1 MRFLNNDPKN
11 KKPQDNKPQNGDDG
25 RQGRRIIFLM
35 VAALIATLLI
45 NSLYTTIA
53 NAYLSE
59 ITYNEFQTYLDKD
72 EIAELEFQS
81 DRMVILTRDEAKKPS
96 SQQRLYYTGYIPNV
110 SNDDLKDRLD
120 AQGVEYNTEIVE
132 QASPIVT
139 FVVTWLL
146 PVIIMYAL
154 FSLLMRGMTKR
165 MGGGIGGIGESKAK
179 VYMEKSTGIT
189 FADVAGQDEAKESL
203 VEIIDFLHN
212 PQKYAA
218 IGAKLP
224 KGALLVGPPGTG
236 KTLLAKAVAGE
247 ASVPF
252 FSISGSDFVEMF
264 VGVGA
269 SRVRDL
275 FEEGK
280 KHAPCIIF
288 IDEIDAVARRRG
300 TGMGGGH
307 DEREQTLNQLLVE
320 MDGFGV
326 NEGIIVMAATNRVD
340 ILDPA
345 ILRPGRFDRRV
356 VVGPPDVMGR
366 EEILKVHAKNKPLA
380 EDVDLKQIAQT
391 TAGFTGAELENLLN
405 EAAIMAA
412 KDRRRF
418 VRQSDIKSAFI
429 KVGIGAEKR
438 SKVISDKEKRITAY
452 HETGHAILFHM
463 LPDMEAVY
471 TISIIPTG
479 PGAAGYTMPQPEND
493 DMFQT
498 RGKMMQYITVCLGG
512 RVAEELIFDDIT
524 TGASQDIKQAT
535 ATARSMITKYGM
547 SENLGLVAYDSDSD
561 EVFIGRDWGHTKS
574 YSENVAAAIDEEVR
588 QMIEKC
594 HDQAKQIILEHSY
607 VLHECAKQLMEK
619 EKLSRAEFEAI
630 FEQEAQM
637 TGTAPEVSGE
647 I

>member
-1 MRFLNNDPKN
+1 MERRRFGVTGLLLVVLVV
-11 KKPQDNKPQNGDDG
+11 
-25 RQGRRIIFLM
+25 IF
-35 VAALIATLLI
+35 VG
-45 NSLYTTIA
+45 
-53 NAYLSE
+53 YLSGNMRRSGDIPYSQMRAMFTE
-59 ITYNEFQTYLDKD
+59 EKVQSFVVNGERLTASLRDGTT
-72 EIAELEFQS
+72 AACELYSF
-81 DRMVILTRDEAKKPS
+81 EAF
-96 SQQRLYYTGYIPNV
+96 Y
-110 SNDDLKDRLD
+110 DDLNELVVQQNKAGIIEAYDYYADHSTNWVQVLLPYVL
-120 AQGVEYNTEIVE
+120 GVLGFILLLNLMGRMSAGGGAANDKMARFGEART
-132 QASPIVT
+132 QSLPTGSKKVT
-139 FVVTWLL
+139 F
-146 PVIIMYAL
+146 
-154 FSLLMRGMTKR
+154 K
-165 MGGGIGGIGESKAK
+165 
-179 VYMEKSTGIT
+179 
-189 FADVAGQDEAKESL
+189 DVAGADEEKEEL
-203 VEIIDFLHN
+203 EEIVQFLRD
-212 PQKYAA
+212 PEKYTAL
-218 IGAKLP
+218 GAHIP
-224 KGALLVGPPGTG
+224 KGVLLVGPPGTG

-247 ASVPF
+247 ADVAYL
-252 FSISGSDFVEMF
+252 SISGSDFVEMY

-275 FEEGK
+275 FEQAK
-280 KHAPCIIF
+280 KQAPAIVF
-288 IDEIDAVARRRG
+288 IDEIDAVGRQRG
-300 TGMGGGH
+300 SGLGGGH

-320 MDGFGV
+320 MDGFAV
-326 NEGIIVMAATNRVD
+326 NEGVVVLAATNRVD

-345 ILRPGRFDRRV
+345 LLRPGRFDRQV
-356 VVGPPDVMGR
+356 YVGLPDIKGR
-366 EEILKVHAKNKPLA
+366 EEILKIHAKGKPLA
-380 EDVDLKQIAQT
+380 EDVELGQVARS
-391 TAGFTGAELENLLN
+391 TAGFTGADLENLLN

>member
-1 MRFLNNDPKN
+1 MNRQWRGIGTYLMVLALVCMLLAFFDEQRQNSASYTY
-11 KKPQDNKPQNGDDG
+11 PQFTKAVEEDQIQSASIQPNQETPTGTVTYQLKDGTQKVTQILDTEKTSELLDDAGVAYDIAEVKQPGFFETYGTTLLLGGIMLFYIVMTMSRNSGGGNARMLDFGKSRAQMTAGDDVKKG
-25 RQGRRIIFLM
+25 
-35 VAALIATLLI
+35 
-45 NSLYTTIA
+45 
-53 NAYLSE
+53 
-59 ITYNEFQTYLDKD
+59 FQ
-72 EIAELEFQS
+72 
-81 DRMVILTRDEAKKPS
+81 
-96 SQQRLYYTGYIPNV
+96 
-110 SNDDLKDRLD
+110 
-120 AQGVEYNTEIVE
+120 
-132 QASPIVT
+132 
-139 FVVTWLL
+139 
-146 PVIIMYAL
+146 
-154 FSLLMRGMTKR
+154 
-165 MGGGIGGIGESKAK
+165 
-179 VYMEKSTGIT
+179 
-189 FADVAGQDEAKESL
+189 DVAGLEEEKGEL
-203 VEIIDFLHN
+203 EEIVDFLRN
-212 PQKYAA
+212 PGRYTKV
-218 IGAKLP
+218 GARIP
-224 KGALLVGPPGTG
+224 KGVLLVGPPGTG
-236 KTLLAKAVAGE
+236 KTLIAKAVAGE
-247 ASVPF
+247 AGVPF